1 MKEMVE
7 EILTAAKESTYDFQ
21 KTAYPEDPLRHL
33 FSDWV
38 SYYRLKWAIA
48 RVLQPKSILEIGV
61 RFGYSALAFLDSS
74 PSARYVGIDLDIP
87 TFGGSVGAIHWA
99 RKACSQYNA
108 EFVIADSM
116 KMERFPGGRYDL
128 IHVDGQ
134 QDGSGTM
141 HDLMLATSQ
150 ASYILLDG
158 YFWSRANLFAAS
170 EFLYRYR
177 DLIESSHVIPGYAG
191 ELLIKLKIQDASSA
205 SAGAERTIVSS
216 SGFTRDCYLYDELYR
231 HAGGVMLENTCLATI
246 ARLASAGPVERA
258 LDIQC
263 GGGDLSIKLAE
274 RGFEV
279 TAIDDSQKAI
289 QIAREAINGSQRF
302 SSLIS
307 LQCTDINGTDLRG
320 QYGVA
325 VAVDVVEHMKPFELD
340 RLYQRIAEHLSQDG
354 LFIVHT
360 YPNLWYCKYEHRRRL
375 KIANQ
380 IGAYLPAE
388 PRSRHELFM
397 HINEQSP
404 RVLKRQ
410 LGQYFPYVHLWFGN
424 PENVG
429 ENLQRKFSISEM
441 RAAPDL
447 FAVASH
453 SPIPLAKLLS
463 QTRMEA
469 LDESEVKRIEL
480 SLSSYPSK
488 MRTGSHHTLS
498 VELRNNSIKDLKS
511 VAPYPVHLA
520 YHWLSAEGKFVE
532 FDGERTVIVPDA
544 KAGSSDVYEMKVAT
558 PVHPGCF
565 LLRVTLVQERIRWFD
580 QIPNGVY
587 CDLEI
592 ACSAF

>member
-61 RFGYSALAFLDSS
+61 RFGYSALAFLDAS

-99 RKACSQYNA
+99 RKACRQYDA
-108 EFVIADSM
+108 EFVMADSM

-141 HDLMLATSQ
+141 HDLMLAASQ
-150 ASYILLDG
+150 ASHILLDG
-158 YFWSRANLFAAS
+158 YFWSRSNLFAAS

-191 ELLIKLKIQDASSA
+191 ELLIRLKIHDATGA
-205 SAGAERTIVSS
+205 RAGTERAIVSP
-216 SGFTRDCYLYDELYR
+216 GGYTRDCYLSDELYR
-231 HAGGVMLENTCLATI
+231 HGGGVALENGCLATI
-246 ARLASAGPVERA
+246 ARLASAGPVGRA

-279 TAIDDSQKAI
+279 TAIDDSRNAI
-289 QIAREAINGSQRF
+289 QIARETISGAQRF

-307 LQCTDINGTDLRG
+307 FECNDINRTDLRG
-320 QYGVA
+320 QYGV
-325 VAVDVVEHMKPFELD
+325 VVGVDVIEHLKPSELD

-360 YPNLWYCKYEHRRRL
+360 YPNLWYYKYEHRRRL
-375 KIANQ
+375 KIAGR

-388 PRSRHELFM
+388 PRSRYELIM

-404 RVLKRQ
+404 RVLKLQ
-410 LGQYFPYVHLWFGN
+410 LGQYFPHVHLWFGH

-429 ENLQRKFSISEM
+429 ENLQRKLSISEM

-453 SPIPLAKLLS
+453 SPIPVAKLLS

-469 LDESEVKRIEL
+469 LEEAEVKRIEI
-480 SLSSYPSK
+480 SVGSYPSK
-488 MRTGSHHTLS
+488 MRISSHQTLS
-498 VELRNNSIKDLKS
+498 VELRNNSMTDLKS

-520 YHWLSAEGKFVE
+520 YHWLSAEGKLVE
-532 FDGERTVIVPDA
+532 FDGERSLISPDA
-544 KAGSSDVYEMKVAT
+544 KAGTSDVYEMKVAA
-558 PVHPGCF
+558 PMQPGCF
-565 LLRVTLVQERIRWFD
+565 LLRITLVQERIRWFD

-592 ACSAF
+592 TCSAF

>member
-1 MKEMVE
+1 MVE
-7 EILTAAKESTYDFQ
+7 EIVTVAKESTYDFQ
-21 KTAYPEDPLRHL
+21 KTAYPGDPLRHL

-61 RFGYSALAFLDSS
+61 RFGYSALAFLNAS
-74 PSARYVGIDLDIP
+74 PSAQYLGIDLDVP
-87 TFGGSVGAIHWA
+87 TFGGSVGAIDRA
-99 RKACSQYNA
+99 RKACSQYHA

-141 HDLMLATSQ
+141 HDLILAASQ

-177 DLIESSHVIPGYAG
+177 DLIESSYVIPGYAG
-191 ELLIKLKIQDASSA
+191 ELLIKLRIQDATNT

-216 SGFTRDCYLYDELYR
+216 SGHTRDCYLYDELYR
-231 HAGGVMLENTCLATI
+231 HAGGAVLENACLSTI
-246 ARLASAGPVERA
+246 ARLASAGPVDRA

-289 QIAREAINGSQRF
+289 ELARETISGNQRF

-307 LQCTDINGTDLRG
+307 LQCNEINGTDIRG

-325 VAVDVVEHMKPFELD
+325 VAVDAVEHKKPFELD

-360 YPNLWYCKYEHRRRL
+360 YPNLWYYQYEHRRRL
-375 KIANQ
+375 KIASQ

-388 PRSRHELFM
+388 PRSRYELFM

-410 LGQYFPYVHLWFGN
+410 LGQYFPYVHVWFGH

-453 SPIPLAKLLS
+453 SPIRVAKLLS

-469 LDESEVKRIEL
+469 LDEVEVKRIEM
-480 SLSSYPSK
+480 SVGSYPSK
-488 MRTGSHHTLS
+488 MRTSSRHTLS
-498 VELRNNSIKDLKS
+498 VELRNNSMTDLKS

-520 YHWLSAEGKFVE
+520 YHWLSAEGKLVE
-532 FDGERTVIVPDA
+532 FDGERTLIVPDA
-544 KAGSSDVYEMKVAT
+544 KAGSSDVYEISVAT
-558 PVHPGCF
+558 PVQPGSF
-565 LLRVTLVQERIRWFD
+565 LLRVTLVQEGIRWFD
-580 QIPNGVY
+580 QVPNGVY

-592 ACSAF
+592 ACSTF